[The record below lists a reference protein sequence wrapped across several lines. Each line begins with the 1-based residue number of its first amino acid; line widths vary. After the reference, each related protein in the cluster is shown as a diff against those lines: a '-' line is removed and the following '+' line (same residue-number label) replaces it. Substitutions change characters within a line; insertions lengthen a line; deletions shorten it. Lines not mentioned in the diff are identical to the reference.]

1 MDNNLL
7 EEKPLIIFC
16 NSQIDR
22 SRTQFTSINIIYQ
35 EKNAKATVILVYS
48 NKLQIWNMYH
58 KKIYQVN
65 VFKIR

>member
-7 EEKPLIIFC
+7 EERPLIILC
-16 NSQIDR
+16 NSYIDR
-22 SRTQFTSINIIYQ
+22 SRTQFTSINIMYQ
-35 EKNAKATVILVYS
+35 EKNAKATVILVYK
-48 NKLQIWNMYH
+48 KLQIWNMYH